1 MTESNF
7 AEILLADLRLGAAGY
22 PSELRDI
29 EIALVGRELRR
40 AYALMARLK
49 ESGKWQP
56 SPEAEGALEDFWWE
70 YGQ

>member
-1 MTESNF
+1 MAEPNIT
-7 AEILLADLRLGAAGY
+7 EILLADLRSGADGY

-56 SPEAEGALEDFWWE
+56 APEAEAALEDFWWE

>member
-22 PSELRDI
+22 PTELRDI

-40 AYALMARLK
+40 ALRADGA
-49 ESGKWQP
+49 
-56 SPEAEGALEDFWWE
+56 PEGVR
-70 YGQ
+70 

>member
-1 MTESNF
+1 MTDPNIT
-7 AEILLADLRLGAAGY
+7 EILLADLRRATDRY

-29 EIALVGRELRR
+29 EISLAALELRR

-56 SPEAEGALEDFWWE
+56 SAAAEEALEDFWWE

>member
-1 MTESNF
+1 MTEPNIT
-7 AEILLADLRLGAAGY
+7 EILLADLRLGAAGY

-40 AYALMARLK
+40 AYTLMARLQQ
-49 ESGKWQP
+49 SGKWQP
-56 SPEAEGALEDFWWE
+56 SSEAEAALEDFWWE